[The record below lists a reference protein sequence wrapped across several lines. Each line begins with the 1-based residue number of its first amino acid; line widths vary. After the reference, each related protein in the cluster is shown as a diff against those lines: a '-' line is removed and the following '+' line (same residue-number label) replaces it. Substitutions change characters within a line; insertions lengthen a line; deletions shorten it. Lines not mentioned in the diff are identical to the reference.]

1 MDTFDYSTLISV
13 DIDHLRH
20 AAARARALLANFTPA
35 AIEIG
40 NIIAEAREK
49 IPHGQFGP
57 WCEAALG
64 LSRRRAQIHMNL
76 AKLATTHGREQV
88 EKLPYTAAKQIAARS
103 TPAGVIDDVLNR
115 VAAGNIPTA
124 AAVQALIRETRK
136 VATPPSADP
145 GSEEEIGILSGFLI
159 DALDAQ
165 SLGRLR
171 AFLSGAS
178 AQAIRELNRRLERS
192 TPIEPLHQNGVAS
205 VWGSPDA
212 MVEGRPTEGM

>member
-1 MDTFDYSTLISV
+1 MDTFDYSTLTSV
-13 DIDHLRH
+13 DIDQLRH
-20 AAARARALLANFTPA
+20 AAARARCLLAAVTPA

-40 NIIAEAREK
+40 NSIVEARET
-49 IPHGQFGP
+49 IPHGQFGR

-64 LSRRRAQIHMNL
+64 IEPRRAQIFMNL
-76 AKLATTHGREQV
+76 AKLATTHGRERV
-88 EKLPYTAAKQIAARS
+88 EKLSLTAAHHIAARS
-103 TPAGVIDDVLNR
+103 TPAGVVNDVLNR
-115 VAAGNIPTA
+115 VAAGDIPTA
-124 AAVQALIRETRK
+124 AVVKALIRETRK

-159 DALDAQ
+159 DALDAP

-178 AQAIRELNRRLERS
+178 PQAIRELNRRLERP
-192 TPIEPLHQNGVAS
+192 TPIELLRQNGVQSA
-205 VWGSPDA
+205 WGSPDA

>member
-20 AAARARALLANFTPA
+20 AAARARALLAAVTPA

-40 NIIAEAREK
+40 GIIAEARET
-49 IPHGQFGP
+49 IPHGKFAQ
-57 WCEAALG
+57 WCVAALAI
-64 LSRRRAQIHMNL
+64 SPRRAQIYMNL

-88 EKLPYTAAKQIAARS
+88 EKLPLTAAHHIAARS
-103 TPAGVIDDVLNR
+103 TPPWVIDDVLNR

-124 AAVQALIRETRK
+124 AVVKALIRETRK
-136 VATPPSADP
+136 VATPPSAEP

-159 DALDAQ
+159 DALDAP

-178 AQAIRELNRRLERS
+178 PQAIRDLNRRLERS
-192 TPIEPLHQNGVAS
+192 TPIELLRQNGVQSA
-205 VWGSPDA
+205 
-212 MVEGRPTEGM
+212 